1 MTMIKK
7 SIFAILFAIVC
18 SGCFSNPQPLNVST
32 VYPFE
37 GRYGSKV
44 VVAIDGKRAEVN
56 EGDSIWIL
64 SNNTVY
70 NLLTSVSDHPDKVI
84 FGNRTYSISKS
95 EMKDLGV
102 RDTFDDEEYVW
113 ENWKVPDSGGK

>member
-1 MTMIKK
+1 MTFKK
-7 SIFAILFAIVC
+7 TIFAALLAIAC
-18 SGCFSNPQPLNVST
+18 AGCFSTRNQLNVST

-37 GRYGSKV
+37 GRYGSE
-44 VVAIDGKRAEVN
+44 VAVTIDGKQAEIK

-64 SNNTVY
+64 SNHTVY

-84 FGNRTYSISKS
+84 FGNRTYSVSKN

-113 ENWKVPDSGGK
+113 QNWNVPDSGGK